1 MAWANEEIAGLLRE
15 YADAHSVSD
24 LDNMPYGF
32 GAAQRGWLT
41 PDDVINTWPLDKLR
55 AFLRKAR

>member
-15 YADAHSVSD
+15 YVEERSAS
-24 LDNMPYGF
+24 
-32 GAAQRGWLT
+32 RGWLT

-55 AFLRKAR
+55 AFLRKGR